1 MDAARTVIVVAG
13 GDALDASMRDRLPP
27 ADLVVAADSGVDQAA
42 RLGLAVDLAVG
53 DFDSVTPGGL
63 DAAVARGT
71 TVEVHPSE
79 KDAIDL
85 ELALEAARR
94 AGAKRVVVVGLSGG
108 RLDMFAANLLLL
120 ASPAFA
126 DLDVE
131 AVVGDAR
138 VYVVRHELTVRGRP
152 GDRLTLLPVHGPA
165 RGVTTEGL
173 RYPLQ
178 GEDLPAGTSRG
189 CSNELLDDVARV
201 TVADGALLCVLPGAE
216 R

>member
-1 MDAARTVIVVAG
+1 
-13 GDALDASMRDRLPP
+13 
-27 ADLVVAADSGVDQAA
+27 VAADSGVDQAA
-42 RLGLAVDLAVG
+42 RIGLTVDLAVG

-63 DAAVARGT
+63 DAAAAAGAE
-71 TVEVHPSE
+71 VETHPAE
-79 KDAIDL
+79 KEAIDL
-85 ELALEAARR
+85 ELAIDAARR
-94 AGAKRVVVVGLSGG
+94 AGAKRVVVVGLGGG

-120 ASPAFA
+120 AAPAFA

-131 AVVGDAR
+131 AVVGEAR

-152 GDRLTLLPVHGPA
+152 GDLLTLLPVNGPA

-173 RYPLQ
+173 RYPLR

-189 CSNELLDDVARV
+189 CSNELLGEWARI
-201 TVADGALLCVLPGAE
+201 TLDDGALLCVLPGAV